1 MIKIGITG
9 GIGSGKTT
17 TSREFLK
24 LGAYHFNADIEA
36 KNLIRQN
43 IQIQESI
50 IKNFG
55 NNILNKHNKIDYFKL
70 SIKAFKNKKNQI
82 KLNEIIHPHIIS
94 LIENLYN
101 TMQFHTKNRLFI
113 IDAPLIFESGL
124 NKKIDSIIFI
134 KSDINK
140 RIKRAILRG
149 RHPKDEIMKR
159 FKLQMNE
166 KLKEQKS
173 DYIIENNDSLYK
185 LKKKV
190 LTLYDKI
197 IF

>member
-17 TSREFLK
+17 TSREFSK

-43 IQIQESI
+43 MKIQESI
-50 IKNFG
+50 LNNFG
-55 NNILNKHNKIDYFKL
+55 NNVLNNDNKIDYLKL
-70 SIKAFKNKKNQI
+70 SGKVFKNKKSQT
-82 KLNEIIHPHIIS
+82 KLNKIIHPHIIS

-101 TMQFHTKNRLFI
+101 TMRLQTKNSLFI

>member
-17 TSREFLK
+17 TSREFSK

-43 IQIQESI
+43 MKIQESI
-50 IKNFG
+50 LNNFG
-55 NNILNKHNKIDYFKL
+55 NNVLNNDNKIDYLKL
-70 SIKAFKNKKNQI
+70 SGKVFKNKKSQT
-82 KLNEIIHPHIIS
+82 KLNKIIHPHIIS

-101 TMQFHTKNRLFI
+101 TMRLQTKNSLFI

-149 RHPKDEIMKR
+149 KHPKVEIMKR